1 MKCTVFTTLIYVYSV
16 PELND
21 KLMMLERIFILPKG
35 LPFRP
40 FNRHALFSPA
50 ANNLYGKLRAGNF

>member
-1 MKCTVFTTLIYVYSV
+1 MKCKCSILDIFSV
-16 PELND
+16 PELNN

-50 ANNLYGKLRAGNF
+50 AKNLYGKPRAGNF